1 LFWPRKPIDS
11 LILSGRRFSSIS
23 YRPDHEIAKKLDELR
38 PSREADIFAQSIG
51 FPSQYYAA
59 RDRDTPAIA
68 ALLSILLHLALLKW
82 VIVYLQAPPA
92 SAPLHETEITLVS
105 RSDIENKKAPTI
117 ETTGPGPSTPRNG
130 PEIQARSPPA
140 DAPNPVERPP
150 ARPDTWSQSQDILSS
165 QELADPRNRKTA
177 ESLKRLEP
185 QTRSQQVCDLAA
197 ILQINRQFS
206 QYAVDFVVAYATE
219 AVVRK
224 GDAIV
229 AHGAAFH
236 SNGQWYN
243 LAFECHVA
251 TNQRDVAHLRFKL
264 GDAIPGDQWADL
276 NLPKAPANPLG
287 GD

>member
-1 LFWPRKPIDS
+1 MEASATLDLVLAGPRN
-11 LILSGRRFSSIS
+11 RQ
-23 YRPDHEIAKKLDELR
+23 EIGQAS
-38 PSREADIFAQSIG
+38 PPGEADIAAQSIG

-59 RDRDTPAIA
+59 RDRDTLPIA

-82 VIVYLQAPPA
+82 VIVYLQAPPV

-105 RSDIENKKAPTI
+105 RSDIENKKAPTT
-117 ETTGPGPSTPRNG
+117 ETSGAAPSTPRNG
-130 PEIQARSPPA
+130 PEIQARFPPA
-140 DAPNPVERPP
+140 DAPYPVERPE
-150 ARPDTWSQSQDILSS
+150 ARPDTWSQSQVILSS
-165 QELADPRNRKTA
+165 KELAGPRNRKTA
-177 ESLKRLEP
+177 ELLKRLEP
-185 QTRSQQVCDLAA
+185 QTRSQQVCNLEA

-224 GDAIV
+224 GDAII

-243 LAFECHVA
+243 LAFECQISA
-251 TNQRDVAHLRFKL
+251 NQRDVAHLKFKL